1 MSTKRLLA
9 TGALAGAAVV
19 VVTLRRRDG
28 VSARAVMAR
37 RMRQRLESMPEDFP
51 PRVMFDNLAAIRRD
65 VERILEIVERD
76 RRAGTGSPVSPSE

>member
-65 VERILEIVERD
+65 TERILEIVERD
-76 RRAGTGSPVSPSE
+76 LGTGSPVSPSE